1 MHLLCQ
7 AFVLF
12 SEPEEY
18 VSFPSSCCFKSLLEK
33 VNPKNIICE
42 LTLVSLICATKSI
55 SIMWGPTFTLNEET
69 CRKRLAPTLTIR
81 KNSDNVNNHHFI

>member
-18 VSFPSSCCFKSLLEK
+18 VSFPSSCCFKSLLEE
-33 VNPKNIICE
+33 VNPKNITCE
-42 LTLVSLICATKSI
+42 LILISLSVQQRIFQLFGVLLS
-55 SIMWGPTFTLNEET
+55 L
-69 CRKRLAPTLTIR
+69 
-81 KNSDNVNNHHFI
+81 